1 MVDGLKMI
9 EVGMVTLPLGDY
21 NKLVKAEMTLEQI
34 KKTYDADCIKG
45 TTWKFEEQL
54 LNITGWE
61 KLSEK
66 KDEG

>member
-1 MVDGLKMI
+1 MI
-9 EVGMVTLPLGDY
+9 DVGMVELPLADY

-45 TTWKFEEQL
+45 TTWKLEEQL
-54 LNITGWE
+54 LSITGWE
-61 KLSEK
+61 KLEK